1 MTQQVEDD
9 DFSESWHGLQMPARL
24 LLYQAGRKQQK
35 LCTAQPIKHNLV
47 IKIFCLVTVELNNLA
62 GTGCLVEFGARYEQ
76 LTVSPIIFYY
86 PEICRQAILV

>member
-1 MTQQVEDD
+1 MD
-9 DFSESWHGLQMPARL
+9 
-24 LLYQAGRKQQK
+24 QAGRKQQK

-76 LTVSPIIFYY
+76 LTVIPSIVYDIDPNDCCTGGLMDHIKVI
-86 PEICRQAILV
+86 